1 MHPTQ
6 RTVHKSDGVLEERDK
21 KVYVRRNKHPVQEN
35 ATSPQ
40 AYSTGLWCYSA
51 IILDNYKQ
59 WDMKDLEGNGRR
71 LLEINFVGIY
81 MKDLGNPENIS
92 DSRNSGRIEIKE
104 RNQ

>member
-1 MHPTQ
+1 
-6 RTVHKSDGVLEERDK
+6 
-21 KVYVRRNKHPVQEN
+21 
-35 ATSPQ
+35 
-40 AYSTGLWCYSA
+40 
-51 IILDNYKQ
+51 
-59 WDMKDLEGNGRR
+59 MKDLEGNGRR